1 MHVVSP
7 AVGAPAPPP
16 FPPPD
21 PGVLSVLEEV
31 FHSLS
36 CQPSCQESLLHHFTP
51 TLVRILQSSEDHLP
65 TGITSAV
72 LDVWQQVLRGLPSP
86 LPHVVI
92 DPVFPLIVRNILQA
106 EDSAILQVCVCVCV
120 CSDVHVE
127 YTSSLP
133 PEWW

>member
-1 MHVVSP
+1 MCACGDLAVVLQLLP
-7 AVGAPAPPP
+7 LTLPHL
-16 FPPPD
+16 D

-36 CQPSCQESLLHHFTP
+36 CEPSCQEPLLHHFTP

-92 DPVFPLIVRNILQA
+92 DPVFPLIARNILQA

-120 CSDVHVE
+120 VYVCVQ
-127 YTSSLP
+127 
-133 PEWW
+133 